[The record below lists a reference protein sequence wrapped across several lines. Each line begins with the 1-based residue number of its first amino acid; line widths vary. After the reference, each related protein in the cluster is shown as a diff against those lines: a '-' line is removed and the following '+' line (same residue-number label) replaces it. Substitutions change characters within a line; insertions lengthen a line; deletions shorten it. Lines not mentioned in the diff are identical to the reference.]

1 MKRIRVLPEHISLKI
16 AAGEVIERPVSVVK
30 ELVENSIDAM
40 ATSIEIEIRDGGKE
54 YIRVSDNGSGIHPED
69 LKLAFL
75 PHATSKIRSV
85 DDLFAITSL
94 GFRGEAL
101 ASVSSVS
108 SLVLRSRTANTAKG
122 YQISFAENQQAIIE
136 PVGMDVGTT
145 VEVRRLFY
153 NTPARYKFLKQ
164 SATEKRYIVEFISN
178 MAVAHPQ
185 IAFRLIADDKL
196 AVRTHG
202 QGEFKDALANLVN
215 RSIISNLVNIDYQAE
230 WGTIKGYLSKPNLT
244 RKNRQGQLII
254 LNGRIIESALIASAV
269 EKAYTGMLEHR
280 QYPVFYLFLAMD
292 PQIIDV
298 NVHPAKIQVR
308 FQDENALY
316 QEISAACR
324 QALVSSDLSVQFTTR
339 TKTTAPE
346 HDSPQQRVLDLQQ
359 YFPVQPL
366 TWSKVDQLLLKER
379 RLPSKTMEQQ
389 DQSAL
394 AEAFQ
399 GTHVSDMVSG
409 SVQAQDFFQNAE
421 RQKVLEDDGSGNVY
435 RIKDQLLN
443 GRIIGQFRQTYIL
456 LETETGLWLLDQ
468 HIVHERILYERL
480 LTSEPQYHIQQI
492 LPLTLNFSRKDSQTV
507 VEYLPKLRSLGLEL
521 EEFGTDSFILRG
533 VPSFLAAQNTPVDE
547 TFILE
552 LVDDLSDQNNWR
564 EKAVTTLACKS
575 AIKAGHRLETKQIH
589 ALLEQLAATENPFTC
604 PHGRPII
611 VRIAEQEI
619 LRRFGR

>member
-1 MKRIRVLPEHISLKI
+1 M
-16 AAGEVIERPVSVVK
+16 
-30 ELVENSIDAM
+30 
-40 ATSIEIEIRDGGKE
+40 
-54 YIRVSDNGSGIHPED
+54 
-69 LKLAFL
+69 
-75 PHATSKIRSV
+75 
-85 DDLFAITSL
+85 
-94 GFRGEAL
+94 
-101 ASVSSVS
+101 
-108 SLVLRSRTANTAKG
+108 
-122 YQISFAENQQAIIE
+122 
-136 PVGMDVGTT
+136 
-145 VEVRRLFY
+145 
-153 NTPARYKFLKQ
+153 
-164 SATEKRYIVEFISN
+164 
-178 MAVAHPQ
+178 
-185 IAFRLIADDKL
+185 
-196 AVRTHG
+196 
-202 QGEFKDALANLVN
+202 
-215 RSIISNLVNIDYQAE
+215 
-230 WGTIKGYLSKPNLT
+230 
-244 RKNRQGQLII
+244 
-254 LNGRIIESALIASAV
+254 
-269 EKAYTGMLEHR
+269 
-280 QYPVFYLFLAMD
+280 
-292 PQIIDV
+292 
-298 NVHPAKIQVR
+298 
-308 FQDENALY
+308 
-316 QEISAACR
+316 
-324 QALVSSDLSVQFTTR
+324 
-339 TKTTAPE
+339 
-346 HDSPQQRVLDLQQ
+346 
-359 YFPVQPL
+359 
-366 TWSKVDQLLLKER
+366 
-379 RLPSKTMEQQ
+379 
-389 DQSAL
+389 
-394 AEAFQ
+394 
-399 GTHVSDMVSG
+399 SDMVSG